1 MTTLLHIDSSAL
13 GAQSVSRQLT
23 AAIVGQAR
31 VKDPSLRVVQRDLGA
46 HPLPHL
52 TGDTL
57 GQDPEGVIDEF
68 LGADTIVIG
77 VPRYNFG
84 APERTGSPY
93 DIIQIT
99 SVPGS
104 APNAIR
110 RFEAYC

>member
-1 MTTLLHIDSSAL
+1 MTTILHLDSSAL

-84 APERTGSPY
+84 
-93 DIIQIT
+93 
-99 SVPGS
+99 VPS
-104 APNAIR
+104 TLKVWIDRIAW
-110 RFEAYC
+110 